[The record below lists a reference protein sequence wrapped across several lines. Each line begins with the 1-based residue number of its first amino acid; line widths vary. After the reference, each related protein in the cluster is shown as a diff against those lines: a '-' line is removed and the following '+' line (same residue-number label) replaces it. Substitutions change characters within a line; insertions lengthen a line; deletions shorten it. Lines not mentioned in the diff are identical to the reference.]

1 MTSHAARLIV
11 YLEFERGELSIWI
24 GICAGR
30 LGTFGIK
37 VGHGGPMLY
46 NGAATCRRTCLLKVP
61 CEGEMIIPAHPGL
74 GLRPAPW
81 RMCIAGFCVSG
92 WFDMHLQGSAT
103 LFFPLVLCF
112 LVFLNHVPEDV
123 QVAFQAPL
131 VFN

>member
-1 MTSHAARLIV
+1 MGTIFVSVCGRPAAVKMTSHAARLIV

-61 CEGEMIIPAHPGL
+61 CEGEMIILAHP
-74 GLRPAPW
+74 
-81 RMCIAGFCVSG
+81 
-92 WFDMHLQGSAT
+92 
-103 LFFPLVLCF
+103 
-112 LVFLNHVPEDV
+112 VFV
-123 QVAFQAPL
+123 
-131 VFN
+131 